1 MHGQS
6 GGNRGYYTDCT
17 AEPRGN
23 SATNTWSVQRV
34 FGSSLSGRV
43 FGMQQVAHVQCVRLD

>member
-6 GGNRGYYTDCT
+6 GGNRGYCTDCT

-23 SATNTWSVQRV
+23 SATNAWSVQRV
-34 FGSSLSGRV
+34 FGASLSGRV